1 MVVVIEMQVKISLYA
16 KVNEIAWPKEHS
28 TENIDVGD
36 DGSVCV
42 TSNDEFG
49 SVVLSPHRTDFTVCY
64 LSALS
69 RERIKEKNQNHRK
82 ANSRQHFKK
91 DGHHKNEQMHGE
103 SSARDTSERGDNRIH
118 IFEKMRE
125 DSKTPEYTKIAENDT
140 SVGLNL
146 SPITQASC
154 VDSPGGISN
163 ASGSPFSIHTS
174 GENCNAKFRPF
185 STPTEGL
192 DAKENGSYNNNAEG
206 SFLGETYG
214 KKPVD
219 FTQDIQSQHHYFKPI
234 AVCKSEMKASHDC
247 GDVGRACLEQ
257 EETTLATKCEDEIC
271 GGISSCSSQEGDSQ
285 TQVRYTWLTRHMSC
299 DECHSSFG
307 HVVKLAKE
315 AAETGIVVDMKGSK
329 KTEKKST
336 NISSLRQ
343 INKKHC
349 IMSPVPSSLPLVC
362 PGQHLHKLFGN
373 NIYDD
378 GKNPVEDP
386 TTFSFGRLKVLLID
400 GVIFRIVR
408 LQSMKCI
415 EVYPGDGS
423 VIASQGMTG
432 HFFQHIIPIGNKLEE
447 RTYSLKSPPGQA
459 VVGGHSIKGLLNR
472 ANRFL
477 AHVRQEEN
485 MPSSLGLCCWKHEDV
500 ILTEPG
506 TTTTL
511 EECEIPGYGK
521 FTARSNGEV
530 RITFTDRTCLDMAAD
545 FSSKLAK
552 RHEIE
557 KTSKVLVDKKL
568 GVCRLLLP
576 NGNYQMINVN
586 DPRQYKRYVSLALEW
601 IDWVNS
607 PSKEREQF
615 YKDRPEAALKQS
627 VEKELQ
633 KIQCFNYIVDKTV
646 LKSDMLENPK
656 GASSQFVPSNKPG
669 PGILRNT
676 DQVRAKESRAG
687 NFPPRTVQIHS
698 PNASQ
703 SSSIST
709 ESSSKHSLLEK
720 HIPSA
725 GYSESGMTNSETFFH
740 RNVRPVPI
748 GQDNSDNRMSELDGF
763 NSVRQALMKT
773 SNFIKDID
781 HLLDTK

>member
-1 MVVVIEMQVKISLYA
+1 
-16 KVNEIAWPKEHS
+16 
-28 TENIDVGD
+28 
-36 DGSVCV
+36 
-42 TSNDEFG
+42 
-49 SVVLSPHRTDFTVCY
+49 
-64 LSALS
+64 
-69 RERIKEKNQNHRK
+69 
-82 ANSRQHFKK
+82 
-91 DGHHKNEQMHGE
+91 MHGE

-511 EECEIPGYGK
+511 EECEIPGY
-521 FTARSNGEV
+521 
-530 RITFTDRTCLDMAAD
+530 D
-545 FSSKLAK
+545 
-552 RHEIE
+552 
-557 KTSKVLVDKKL
+557 
-568 GVCRLLLP
+568 
-576 NGNYQMINVN
+576 
-586 DPRQYKRYVSLALEW
+586 
-601 IDWVNS
+601 
-607 PSKEREQF
+607 
-615 YKDRPEAALKQS
+615 
-627 VEKELQ
+627 
-633 KIQCFNYIVDKTV
+633 IVDKTV